1 MEAGTREWRR
11 ASHVVVEATGASAGA
26 GAGRRGA
33 EAGRREARGRQP
45 DSQTNRDGLTVKS
58 TAKRVSELFVRGR
71 STVRKVHMWSVI
83 RRGVCRRERNP
94 AQTKV
99 QGAVQGACVWSKVR
113 RSTKGCRLAEQQQ
126 QRAANTLPKPPT
138 ACSSSTMRCPR
149 PPPNNPK
156 PGTNSANSI
165 DNSRRPKPYGDMAQ
179 HLCGP
184 SAPSCLKLAHQGTSI
199 HRASTVVNTP
209 PQRERER
216 GRELTV
222 ATRDVAPRMQII
234 QHILLRRT
242 ALFMCAI
249 CDASCIK
256 SPTPSILP
264 RQRTATDGNPETE
277 LAKGP
282 PSARSTWCKHS
293 PRRRS
298 RAALYQLSMV
308 HRGTHNPPAVCRK
321 LFSSESV
328 PIIAPGG
335 L

>member
-1 MEAGTREWRR
+1 MECNSTW
-11 ASHVVVEATGASAGA
+11 
-26 GAGRRGA
+26 
-33 EAGRREARGRQP
+33 
-45 DSQTNRDGLTVKS
+45 GLQEGKKS
-58 TAKRVSELFVRGR
+58 GPNQGPRCSPRCVR
-71 STVRKVHMWSVI
+71 
-83 RRGVCRRERNP
+83 P
-94 AQTKV
+94 V
-99 QGAVQGACVWSKVR
+99 QGAAVNKRFVAW
-113 RSTKGCRLAEQQQ
+113 RSNSNNA
-126 QRAANTLPKPPT
+126 LPT
-138 ACSSSTMRCPR
+138 RCPSRLQPALPALCDAQGR
-149 PPPNNPK
+149 PQTTPNNPK

-179 HLCGP
+179 RLCGP
-184 SAPSCLKLAHQGTSI
+184 SAPSCRKLAHRGTSF

-216 GRELTV
+216 ERELTV
-222 ATRDVAPRMQII
+222 ATRNLAPRMRII

-256 SPTPSILP
+256 SPTPSTLP

-308 HRGTHNPPAVCRK
+308 HQGTHNPPAVCRK